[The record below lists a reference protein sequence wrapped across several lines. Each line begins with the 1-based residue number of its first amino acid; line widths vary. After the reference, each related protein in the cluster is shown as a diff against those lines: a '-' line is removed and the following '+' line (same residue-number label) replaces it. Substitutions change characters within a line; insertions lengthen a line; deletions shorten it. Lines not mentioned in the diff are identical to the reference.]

1 MSAYSGAGFTMEG
14 GYANGGV
21 TTSDGDHWV
30 KLTSQGS
37 PYTPDFSGN
46 VYFWRARRAGG
57 VWSAFTT
64 PVQNTIPTITAQPG
78 NLTVAAGANAYFSV
92 AASATPL
99 PALQWQ
105 VSTDGVTFSDL
116 PNAAPYSGV
125 TTATLTISAAP
136 ISLNGVRYRAVAQ
149 NQVGT
154 GASTAAILT
163 VTAQKS
169 IVFTELFPTISSSGV
184 VSNWS
189 PPAAGPLYG
198 IITYRG
204 AYPGGTVFTT
214 AGIYSSMFVY
224 SGAGFTMEGGYAN
237 GARITDDGDYWVELT
252 NQGSPYSGDFSG
264 NVYYWRARRSGGVWS
279 AFSSTAVAFPPQK
292 IFLAFSQPSSFSLI
306 VPTAFGRTWP
316 IVNPFGSF
324 PAAAISDSYRNSV
337 TSQIKNIYS
346 RSGIYN
352 IEWTTSDS
360 SDAIAVY
367 FCASVNPDL
376 LGYSKGPPDRFNSKR
391 RGEVIVFVNE
401 SFPLANLD
409 AESAA
414 HEIGHSLGLRHVNP
428 PVATDPSDEEV
439 MDLDFSDSPEFIN
452 AVSDVTD
459 ITSFSTHNPL
469 YHLHR
474 YVDGW
479 SSSQLQNAGISPGTW
494 DNGSTI
500 STRFSFQNENLRL
513 YNITVFASGG
523 NAESSFTL
531 EQIPSATLA
540 ELSERDFAV
549 PEGLGIVL
557 LASSTTNGQ
566 PDVISSTG
574 DAFSATNQV
583 ISPSGTNTFTLFRQ
597 DSPTNAVAVSTAT
610 AAFDAQTPYCKL
622 FVSAPGI
629 LRLDFRGTL
638 QTSTTLTNWT
648 DVGAVSPHFI
658 VIGSTNR
665 AEFFRS
671 RQ

>member
-1 MSAYSGAGFTMEG
+1 MSVYSGAGFKMEG
-14 GYANGGV
+14 GYANGAV

-37 PYTPDFSGN
+37 PYTP
-46 VYFWRARRAGG
+46 
-57 VWSAFTT
+57 
-64 PVQNTIPTITAQPG
+64 
-78 NLTVAAGANAYFSV
+78 
-92 AASATPL
+92 
-99 PALQWQ
+99 
-105 VSTDGVTFSDL
+105 
-116 PNAAPYSGV
+116 
-125 TTATLTISAAP
+125 
-136 ISLNGVRYRAVAQ
+136 
-149 NQVGT
+149 
-154 GASTAAILT
+154 
-163 VTAQKS
+163 
-169 IVFTELFPTISSSGV
+169 
-184 VSNWS
+184 
-189 PPAAGPLYG
+189 
-198 IITYRG
+198 
-204 AYPGGTVFTT
+204 
-214 AGIYSSMFVY
+214 
-224 SGAGFTMEGGYAN
+224 
-237 GARITDDGDYWVELT
+237 
-252 NQGSPYSGDFSG
+252 DFSG

-292 IFLAFSQPSSFSLI
+292 ILLAFGQPRSFSLI
-306 VPTAFGRTWP
+306 VPTVFGKTWP

-324 PAAAISDSYRNSV
+324 AAAAISESYRNSV
-337 TSQIKNIYS
+337 TSQLKTIYS
-346 RSGIYN
+346 RSGIHN
-352 IEWTTSDS
+352 IEWTTADSD
-360 SDAIAVY
+360 DAIAVY
-367 FCASVNPDL
+367 FCPAVNPDL

-401 SFPLANLD
+401 TFPLANLD

-414 HEIGHSLGLRHVNP
+414 HEIGHALGLRHVNP
-428 PVATDPSDEEV
+428 PAGADPTDEEV
-439 MDLDFSDSPEFIN
+439 MDLDFSSSPEFIN

-479 SSSQLQNAGISPGTW
+479 SSSQLQNAGINPGTW

-513 YNITVFASGG
+513 YHITVFASGG
-523 NAESSFTL
+523 SAESSFAL
-531 EQIPSATLA
+531 EQISSATLA
-540 ELSERDFAV
+540 ELSGRSFAV

-583 ISPSGTNTFTLFRQ
+583 IAPSGTNTFSLFRQ
-597 DSPTNAVAVSTAT
+597 DSPTNAVVVSTAT
-610 AAFDAQTPYCKL
+610 AEFDAQSPHCNI
-622 FVSAPGI
+622 FVSAPGV

-638 QTSTTLTNWT
+638 QTSTTLTNWA
-648 DVGAVSPHFI
+648 DVGAVSPQFI
-658 VIGSTNR
+658 VIGSTNK